1 MATKKTGSPTFPTV
15 ADVRKV
21 LLAAQLEVNNNP
33 ARYFDYDFDEDGH
46 NAIRD
51 MRAAKR
57 ELHNRLLHEYIDSCL
72 EDEGLFHEL
81 TDDLPDGP
89 YSDDQLEEYV
99 AEYME
104 ETFIQ
109 ENGRADDLDEN
120 EHWDELLKIDP
131 RLVGYVGPDL
141 YLSVT
146 SAGKLCHEL
155 ANGEPN
161 AAFDRSPHRAL
172 TRIFYCP
179 TGEEHEGYDMGASL
193 AARNYLDPKPLLAE
207 LKKVKAT
214 HKRRGK

>member
-1 MATKKTGSPTFPTV
+1 MADKKKFPTV

-51 MRAAKR
+51 MNRAKR
-57 ELHNRLLHEYIDSCL
+57 RLWEELKENYINDLL
-72 EDEGLFHEL
+72 EDESLVNEL
-81 TDDLPDGP
+81 TDDLPDGRDS
-89 YSDDQLEEYV
+89 YSDDELEDYA
-99 AEYME
+99 AEVLE

-109 ENGRADDLDEN
+109 ENRDSDDLDEN

-146 SAGKLCHEL
+146 SAGKLRHEL

-179 TGEEHEGYDMGASL
+179 AGEEHEGYDMGASL

-214 HKRRGK
+214 YKRRGK